1 MKKLRERLACDYSR
15 GRIRVDAPSRILV
28 IVKGCRATMPV
39 KPLTVILMVTAAA
52 VLFSCQIGGDNA
64 EAAAT
69 PAATTVSTPAPSAS
83 TPIPTAAATVTPT
96 STLASPTPTST
107 PPQTTPTETPTATPA
122 TTATTTPTITN
133 TRERGSVGRIAT
145 ARSIDTHQRPVD
157 AADRFGPNER
167 VYVSAEFKGV
177 RSGAV
182 LGVRWK
188 RDGEEVFTF
197 ETGPQSAFSRGFF
210 AFYFDPG
217 GGAGEFEAEILID
230 GEVSG
235 RVSFTVGVGA
245 DG

>member
-1 MKKLRERLACDYSR
+1 ML
-15 GRIRVDAPSRILV
+15 
-28 IVKGCRATMPV
+28 KGYRATMPV
-39 KPLTVILMVTAAA
+39 KPLTVILLMAAAA
-52 VLFSCQIGGDNA
+52 VLLSCQIGGDNA

-69 PAATTVSTPAPSAS
+69 PSGTAAPPPATDPPAS
-83 TPIPTAAATVTPT
+83 TPVSTATATVPPT
-96 STLASPTPTST
+96 STLASPTPTPA
-107 PPQTTPTETPTATPA
+107 PPQTPPTETPAATPA
-122 TTATTTPTITN
+122 ATATSTPTITN

-145 ARSIDTHQRPVD
+145 AHGIDTLQRPVD
-157 AADRFGPNER
+157 PAERFGTNER

-182 LGVRWK
+182 LGVTWK
-188 RDGEEVFTF
+188 RDGEVVFTF

-235 RVSFTVGVGA
+235 RVSFTVGAGA
-245 DG
+245 DS